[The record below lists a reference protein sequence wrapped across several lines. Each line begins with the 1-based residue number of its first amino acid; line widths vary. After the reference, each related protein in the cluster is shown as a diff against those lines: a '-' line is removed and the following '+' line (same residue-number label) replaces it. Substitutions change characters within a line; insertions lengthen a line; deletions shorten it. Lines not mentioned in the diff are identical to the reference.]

1 MRMRSRGLQDTHQ
14 DPLAESAPLRPTDR
28 ANGPP
33 VLGVAVGGRSTAG
46 PGNDPERRSNDRGVY
61 AEGDVNGA
69 VISVHIGGDLN
80 GAIAVGA
87 RALEARA
94 SPQAPAEAPGRG
106 EGVPAPCRW
115 QAPSGDEFVK
125 EESSNYSVFCVV
137 VQF

>member
-1 MRMRSRGLQDTHQ
+1 M
-14 DPLAESAPLRPTDR
+14 
-28 ANGPP
+28 
-33 VLGVAVGGRSTAG
+33 LGVAVGGRSTAG
-46 PGNDPERRSNDRGVY
+46 PGNDPERRSNDRGVF

-125 EESSNYSVFCVV
+125 EESSNYSGMLVTIGNFGERSYLL
-137 VQF
+137 

>member
-1 MRMRSRGLQDTHQ
+1 M
-14 DPLAESAPLRPTDR
+14 
-28 ANGPP
+28 
-33 VLGVAVGGRSTAG
+33 
-46 PGNDPERRSNDRGVY
+46 Y

-125 EESSNYSVFCVV
+125 EESSNPSDRDRYL
-137 VQF
+137 QL